1 MVVSVRTSSLNE
13 LVDGVDLRLVS
24 NEALLNLVKALEDVT
39 LEQLVLFGVVLHV
52 VVRNLLLEAVFVLVD
67 HPSNYDER
75 SLLLL
80 ELLL

>member
-1 MVVSVRTSSLNE
+1 VVVSVSTSSLDE

-24 NEALLNLVKALEDVT
+24 NETLLNLVKALEDVT
-39 LEQLVLFGVVLHV
+39 LEQLVLLGVVLHV
-52 VVRNLLLEAVFVLVD
+52 VVCNLLLETVFVLVD

-80 ELLL
+80 ELRL